1 MTPGDGNFHTM
12 LLFDPADPE
21 EYKRCK
27 EVAER
32 MICRREEAGDDYARN
47 KWERTQISHKAE
59 QQCREVSGM
68 IKVPVNQSK

>member
-32 MICRREEAGDDYARN
+32 MAR
-47 KWERTQISHKAE
+47 WTI
-59 QQCREVSGM
+59 M
-68 IKVPVNQSK
+68 IKKDGFQDVEFELLKLADGWHWPGG

>member
-1 MTPGDGNFHTM
+1 MIAGDGNFHTM

-32 MICRREEAGDDYARN
+32 MARLTIMT
-47 KWERTQISHKAE
+47 KKDVFRDVEFKLLKLADGWHRP
-59 QQCREVSGM
+59 GG
-68 IKVPVNQSK
+68 

>member
-1 MTPGDGNFHTM
+1 M

-32 MICRREEAGDDYARN
+32 MAR
-47 KWERTQISHKAE
+47 WSI
-59 QQCREVSGM
+59 M
-68 IKVPVNQSK
+68 IKKDDFRDVEFELLKLAHGWPGG

>member
-1 MTPGDGNFHTM
+1 MIAGDGNFHTM

-32 MICRREEAGDDYARN
+32 MARW
-47 KWERTQISHKAE
+47 KI
-59 QQCREVSGM
+59 M
-68 IKVPVNQSK
+68 IRKDGFRDVEFELLKLTGGWPGG